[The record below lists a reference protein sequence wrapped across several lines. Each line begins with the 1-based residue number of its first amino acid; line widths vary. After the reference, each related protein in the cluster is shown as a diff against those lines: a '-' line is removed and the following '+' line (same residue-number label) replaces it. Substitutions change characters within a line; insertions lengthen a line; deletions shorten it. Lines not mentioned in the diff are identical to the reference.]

1 MKKRT
6 ADEGV
11 PESDCVEDAPHP
23 RHNHLLFGH
32 GDAERQ
38 LLEAY
43 RSGRLPQAWIIGG
56 QEGVG
61 KATLAW
67 RFARFLFANPL
78 FDSPAVA
85 RASDLSVSPDDPVS
99 RRIDAMAIGDLALLR
114 REWNEKTKK
123 HFTEIR
129 MDDVRHALEL
139 FHHAAGEGGWRI
151 CIVDCAEDLNRSG
164 ANALLKVMEEPPPR
178 SLFLIISHRPARILP
193 TIRSRCRMLQLEPL
207 TADEVSQTVRSLGE
221 PWSHMGA
228 EIDAAAQRAGG
239 SVKQALRYLDKD
251 TLELAES
258 VESLLS
264 KLPQV
269 DWHGVHRLG
278 DQIAGSAAVDDFYSV
293 TDALFEWLDAQVH
306 LGAQA
311 GEGADRLAPYAE
323 VWEKVADA
331 VREAEALNLDKRP
344 LVLSIFADL
353 AAAVRAARS

>member
-1 MKKRT
+1 MKKRS

-11 PESDCVEDAPHP
+11 PESDCVENAPHP
-23 RHNHLLFGH
+23 RHNHLLVGH
-32 GDAERQ
+32 DVAERQ

-56 QEGVG
+56 LEGIG

-78 FDSPAVA
+78 HDSAAVA
-85 RASDLSVSPDDPVS
+85 RAVDLSVSPDHPAAHRMDS
-99 RRIDAMAIGDLALLR
+99 MSLGDLSLLR

-123 HFTEIR
+123 HYTEIR
-129 MDDVRHALEL
+129 MDDVRHALEM
-139 FHHAAGEGGWRI
+139 FHHAAGAGGWRI

-178 SLFLIISHRPARILP
+178 SLFLIVSHRPARILP
-193 TIRSRCRMLQLEPL
+193 TIRSRSRMLHLEPL
-207 TADEVSQTVRSLGE
+207 SADQVSQAVMALGE
-221 PWSHMGA
+221 PWSSLGSD
-228 EIDAAAQRAGG
+228 IDAAAQRAGG
-239 SVKQALRYLDKD
+239 SVRQALRYLDKD
-251 TLELAES
+251 RFELAES
-258 VESLLS
+258 VEGLLS
-264 KLPQV
+264 RLPKV
-269 DWHGVHRLG
+269 DWQGVHRLG
-278 DQIAGSAAVDDFYSV
+278 DRIAGSSAVDDFDSV
-293 TDALFEWLDAQVH
+293 IGALFDWLDAQVH

-311 GEGADRLAPYAE
+311 GEAADRLAPYAE

>member
-1 MKKRT
+1 MKKRS
-6 ADEGV
+6 ADEAV

-23 RHNHLLFGH
+23 RHNHRLIGH
-32 GDAERQ
+32 DVAERQ

-56 QEGVG
+56 LEGIG

-67 RFARFLFANPL
+67 RMARFLFANPL
-78 FDSPAVA
+78 HDSAAVA
-85 RASDLSVSPDDPVS
+85 RAHDLSVSPDHPAAH
-99 RRIDAMAIGDLALLR
+99 RIDSMSLGDLSLLR

-129 MDDVRHALEL
+129 MDDVRHALEM

-178 SLFLIISHRPARILP
+178 SLFLIVSHRPARILP
-193 TIRSRCRMLQLEPL
+193 TIRSRSRMLQLEPL
-207 TADEVSQTVRSLGE
+207 SADQVSQVVRTVR
-221 PWSHMGA
+221 
-228 EIDAAAQRAGG
+228 
-239 SVKQALRYLDKD
+239 QALRYLDKD
-251 TLELAES
+251 RFELAES
-258 VESLLS
+258 VEGLLS
-264 KLPQV
+264 HLPKV

-278 DQIAGSAAVDDFYSV
+278 DRIAGSAAVDDFDSV
-293 TDALFEWLDAQVH
+293 IGALFDWLDAQVH

-311 GEGADRLAPYAE
+311 GEAPGRLAPYAE

>member
-1 MKKRT
+1 MKKRSS
-6 ADEGV
+6 DEGV

-23 RHNHLLFGH
+23 RHNHLLIGH
-32 GDAERQ
+32 DSAERQ

-56 QEGVG
+56 QEGIG

-78 FDSPAVA
+78 FDGPGVA
-85 RASDLSVSPDDPVS
+85 RAHDLSVAPDHPVAH
-99 RRIDAMAIGDLALLR
+99 RIDSMSVGDLALLR

-139 FHHAAGEGGWRI
+139 FQHAAGAGGWRI

-178 SLFLIISHRPARILP
+178 SLFLIVSHRPARILP
-193 TIRSRCRMLQLEPL
+193 TIRSRSRMLQLDPL
-207 TADEVSQTVRSLGE
+207 SADQVSQAVMALGDPWSSLG
-221 PWSHMGA
+221 S
-228 EIDAAAQRAGG
+228 EIAAAAHRAGG

-251 TLELAES
+251 RFELAES

-264 KLPQV
+264 RLPLV
-269 DWHGVHRLG
+269 DWQGVHRLA
-278 DQIAGSAAVDDFYSV
+278 DRTAGSAAVDDFDAV
-293 TDALFEWLDAQVH
+293 VGALFDWLDSQVH

-311 GEGADRLAPYAE
+311 GEGAGRLAPYAE

>member
-1 MKKRT
+1 MKKRS

-78 FDSPAVA
+78 FDSPGVA

-207 TADEVSQTVRSLGE
+207 AADEVSQTVRSLGE

-251 TLELAES
+251 RFELAES
-258 VESLLS
+258 AEAPETV
-264 KLPQV
+264 P
-269 DWHGVHRLG
+269 
-278 DQIAGSAAVDDFYSV
+278 SV
-293 TDALFEWLDAQVH
+293 V
-306 LGAQA
+306 
-311 GEGADRLAPYAE
+311 
-323 VWEKVADA
+323 VEKVA
-331 VREAEALNLDKRP
+331 LNLANTGCNQ
-344 LVLSIFADL
+344 VHCSIFGIQTSATIKRSKPSEAPIVLNGQAAEDSSMRPKL
-353 AAAVRAARS
+353 AGGVLA